1 MEYISLRRLCLAALF
16 FCLTLNVTAQIKFEG
31 RCEDGQLSRLDLIK
45 TTLQTID
52 DDAKAI
58 IMRPYKNPNRIL
70 NGVKL
75 FALITTDYSTTRF
88 FQKHIEPLDVYVRDV
103 LSFPSLFPN
112 TPILRRWGGGVDGWM
127 YSGVTAMY
135 AAGLITGHEK
145 MQEAG
150 ILTVK
155 AVVESYVVSHI
166 VLKTLVARH
175 RPARPLG
182 DYTQTDRDSQ
192 YPFVNSPLDFFNFH
206 IPYLHSDAYGTGF
219 PSYHATMFFAF
230 ASVNSKVFN
239 NSWVPYALAGTAL
252 LYDIRGHNHWVSELL
267 AGAVIGE
274 FIGKVVYQNYHN
286 KRREVL
292 QGKIRKTHNYT
303 TNWSVNQVFGVTC
316 PSLTLS
322 W

>member
-1 MEYISLRRLCLAALF
+1 MLF
-16 FCLTLNVTAQIKFEG
+16 GFSTTAQIKFEG
-31 RCEDGQLSRLDLIK
+31 RYEEGKLGRLGIIK
-45 TTLQTID
+45 TTFLTID
-52 DDAKAI
+52 DDAKALV
-58 IMRPYKNPNRIL
+58 MRPYQNPNRVL

-75 FALITTDYSTTRF
+75 FALITTDYMTTRF
-88 FQKHIEPLDVYVRDV
+88 FQQHIEPLDVYVREV

-112 TPILRRWGGGVDGWM
+112 TSVLKTWGGGVDGWM
-127 YSGVTAMY
+127 YSGVTVMY
-135 AAGLITGHEK
+135 AAGLISGHEK

-150 ILTVK
+150 LLTVK
-155 AVVESYVVSHI
+155 AVVESYVVSHL

-206 IPYLHSDAYGTGF
+206 VPYFHSEAYGTGF

-252 LYDIRGHNHWVSELL
+252 LYDIRGHNHWVSELV

-292 QGKIRKTHNYT
+292 KGKPLKPRNYR
-303 TNWSVNQVFGVTC
+303 TNWSVSQSFGVTC
-316 PSLTLS
+316 PSFTLS